1 MIFASVGS
9 STIPFDRFVRALDN
23 VDTGEDLVVQRGA
36 STLRPRRAQVL
47 DYLGYNDFVALIRAS
62 RVVVTH
68 AGAGSVITALGEGK
82 QPIVVPRRVAQREA
96 VDDHQVAFARR
107 AADLGLVTLV
117 EDVSLLEAALR
128 DHEPSEARRSTEPSP
143 IERELRVYIEHCVG
157 PAKVESAGAGGG
169 AITAAPRS

>member
-9 STIPFDRFVRALDN
+9 STIPFDRLLRALECMETD
-23 VDTGEDLVVQRGA
+23 EDLVVQTGV
-36 STLRPRRAQVL
+36 STVRPCRAKVL
-47 DYLGYNDFVALIRAS
+47 DYVGYDEFVALIRSA

-82 QPIVVPRRVAQREA
+82 RPIVVPRRAAQREA

-107 AADLGLVTLV
+107 AAELGLVTLV

-128 DHEPSEARRSTEPSP
+128 ENEPSLARSGSEPSP
-143 IERELRVYIEHCVG
+143 IERELRTYIEHCVG
-157 PAKVESAGAGGG
+157 PATIEPAGARD
-169 AITAAPRS
+169 T